1 VSNVPIPDTA
11 KYLARLDTETLQNG
25 NELECSGFTITSP
38 PLKQKF
44 LRSPTGV
51 TPSRSVSTTGGRIPQ
66 DPRHNIHSKTKRI
79 PGNHSKTPYI
89 YIYIYIKEKKRKK
102 ETTQHHDET
111 HYSNIQ
117 TNHKKY

>member
-89 YIYIYIKEKKRKK
+89 YIYIRKEKK
-102 ETTQHHDET
+102 E
-111 HYSNIQ
+111 
-117 TNHKKY
+117 